1 MGKMTN
7 QTSQTTN
14 EKKLLKQLY
23 WRSFTLYAAVTPS
36 KQGASG
42 FSYAVQPFLDTFYK
56 GNEEGRKE
64 AMVRQMSYF
73 NTNVAMY
80 PFILGIVASMEKEN
94 SEKEDFNEESI
105 NAIKT
110 SLMGPLAGIGDS
122 VFWGVLRTLSAGIA
136 VGLAQAGNVFAPI
149 VFLLLF
155 NLPVQ
160 ILRFKGGQL
169 GYSLGSSYISSLYEN
184 GLINILTKAAS
195 IVGLAMVGAMT
206 SQMVN
211 LEIVWN
217 MTMDGEVVMNI
228 QEMLDQIFVGLI
240 PLVITLFSFYLLKKK
255 IVSINVLIF
264 GMIILGIVLA
274 LLGIA

>member
-1 MGKMTN
+1 MTN

-240 PLVITLFSFYLLKKK
+240 PLVITLLSFYLSKKK

>member
-1 MGKMTN
+1 MTN

-240 PLVITLFSFYLLKKK
+240 PLVITLLSFYLLKKK

>member
-1 MGKMTN
+1 MTN

-184 GLINILTKAAS
+184 GLINKS
-195 IVGLAMVGAMT
+195 
-206 SQMVN
+206 SKYCRSC
-211 LEIVWN
+211 
-217 MTMDGEVVMNI
+217 DGWCDDESNG
-228 QEMLDQIFVGLI
+228 Q
-240 PLVITLFSFYLLKKK
+240 S
-255 IVSINVLIF
+255 
-264 GMIILGIVLA
+264 
-274 LLGIA
+274 

>member
-1 MGKMTN
+1 MTQHIN
-7 QTSQTTN
+7 THTPT
-14 EKKLLKQLY
+14 EKTLLKQLY

-42 FSYAVQPFLDTFYK
+42 FSYAMQPFLDVFYK
-56 GNEEGRKE
+56 GDEKKRKD

-73 NTNVAMY
+73 NTNIAMY
-80 PFILGIVASMEKEN
+80 PFILGVVASMEKEN
-94 SEKEDFNEESI
+94 SEKDDFNSESI
-105 NAIKT
+105 NGIKT

-136 VGLAQAGNVFAPI
+136 VSLAQAGNVFAPI
-149 VFLLLF
+149 VFLALF

-160 ILRFKGGQL
+160 WLRFKGGEL
-169 GYSLGSSYISSLYEN
+169 GYTLGSNYISNLYEN

-206 SQMVN
+206 SQMVV
-211 LEIVWN
+211 LDIKWN
-217 MTMDGEVVMNI
+217 MVMDGEVVMNI

-240 PLVITLFSFYLLKKK
+240 PLSITLFSFYLLKKK
-255 IVSINVLIF
+255 QISINYLIV
-264 GMIILGIVLA
+264 GIIILGIMLSV
-274 LLGIA
+274 LGIA

>member
-1 MGKMTN
+1 MTN

-240 PLVITLFSFYLLKKK
+240 PLVITLLSFYLLKKK

-274 LLGIA
+274 LLGID

>member
-1 MGKMTN
+1 MTN

>member
-1 MGKMTN
+1 MNEATKVDKM
-7 QTSQTTN
+7 
-14 EKKLLKQLY
+14 EEKLLRQLY

-42 FSYAVQPFLDTFYK
+42 VSYAMQPFINYFYD
-56 GNEEGRKE
+56 KE
-64 AMVRQMSYF
+64 DDRIKAMIRHMSYF

-80 PFILGIVASMEKEN
+80 PFILGVTASMEKEN
-94 SEKEDFNEESI
+94 SQQTDFNEESI

-122 VFWGVLRTLSAGIA
+122 VFWGVLRTISAGIA
-136 VGLAQAGNVFAPI
+136 IGLAQAGNVFAPL

-155 NLPVQ
+155 NIPVQ
-160 ILRFKGGQL
+160 LLRWKGGKL
-169 GYSLGSSYISSLYEN
+169 GYTLGSAYISNLYEN

-195 IVGLAMVGAMT
+195 IVGLMMIGAMT
-206 SQMVN
+206 SQMVK
-211 LEIVWN
+211 LDVKWN
-217 MTMDGEVVMNI
+217 MMMDGKVVMKS

-240 PLVITLFSFYLLKKK
+240 PLLITLGSFYLMKKK
-255 IVSINVLIF
+255 NISINYLIF
-264 GMIILGIVLA
+264 GIIILGIILS

>member
-1 MGKMTN
+1 MTN

-80 PFILGIVASMEKEN
+80 PFILGIVDSMEKEN

-240 PLVITLFSFYLLKKK
+240 PLVITLLSFYLLKKK